1 MSSNVLYT
9 SLLRPPILHILR
21 AAGFHATKPAVLDTL
36 VDLAAR
42 YIALLASKAA
52 SHAQENHNDLE
63 LTITDVRM
71 ALQDV
76 GALWPQKS
84 AMEEHITGQEDMR
97 GIEAFV
103 KWMRG
108 EENREIRRIAG
119 LVERDASMTA
129 IDGHPEKEDFL
140 TALKKKHNKTGES
153 SRFQGTVLGTSAED
167 KLVRIEGGP
176 ADTLQDWSAKLR
188 KQSQAKDA
196 SLSRQPSSALAST
209 MSSPLFDYPRFSCQ
223 NSALSRITIPYS
235 SGLDNFDRSD
245 QEVSTA
251 GKNVGRGL
259 GGGFGETPYTMTTTT
274 FFGPTRPSPPSPG
287 EVADEHRSAM
297 REAAFATVN
306 RSKVSSSSGS
316 FMSMRMAQDPC
327 AHVSGI
333 TKPA

>member
-209 MSSPLFDYPRFSCQ
+209 MSSPL
-223 NSALSRITIPYS
+223 
-235 SGLDNFDRSD
+235 SD
-245 QEVSTA
+245 
-251 GKNVGRGL
+251 
-259 GGGFGETPYTMTTTT
+259 
-274 FFGPTRPSPPSPG
+274 
-287 EVADEHRSAM
+287 
-297 REAAFATVN
+297 
-306 RSKVSSSSGS
+306 
-316 FMSMRMAQDPC
+316 
-327 AHVSGI
+327 I
-333 TKPA
+333 